1 MLTKTID
8 SLFIGIRYG
17 VWVLGILGIIGSV
30 ILLVVNLS
38 LGVPSALVFI
48 ASLFLSVGVA
58 LGLMPE
64 MLVKGDFLSKRY
76 VIALVAL
83 ILAIVIMGG
92 VYFVSGGFPEL
103 NLLFI

>member
-8 SLFIGIRYG
+8 SLFIGMRYG
-17 VWVLGILGIIGSV
+17 VWVLGILGIFGSV

-76 VIALVAL
+76 VIALEAL